1 MSEALASKQTL
12 GSHLSQTADGA
23 VSASLVMRPDLMHLM
38 LLLLLLLLALL
49 LLQDQMVLEMR
60 DMIKA
65 LQEDCRSLAG
75 AITQLTSPG
84 ADVGAVLQALPPTLV
99 QVSSVAAVVLL
110 LCVKQNWDTDGS

>member
-1 MSEALASKQTL
+1 L
-12 GSHLSQTADGA
+12 
-23 VSASLVMRPDLMHLM
+23 
-38 LLLLLLLLALL
+38 LL

-99 QVSSVAAVVLL
+99 QVRA
-110 LCVKQNWDTDGS
+110 